1 MKNLIESI
9 KNMYQPQAEATMM
22 KDDGKMVHNCAKHV
36 EHRQWGQ
43 GATMAEEHADPDRY
57 GNIAWYDIEFAH
69 GVEKGVPIS
78 ELRVLQA
85 ESHGHPTKKAKKMA
99 EAEDLSMDKKN
110 GKVKAEVE
118 DDDENEMEDDEKM
131 PMKGKKKV
139 AETIEFSMTAEEFD
153 QLDEIS
159 KATLASYIP
168 KAAKSSRLMGQ
179 IGTDFENRAD
189 RSRKP
194 GMKQAA
200 TELGQKY
207 KQDARKREGMIGRA
221 ANRLAMED
229 FDSSTVDETI
239 IHADRSYELDEAQK
253 TGNYDAHFKAHM
265 KKHGV
270 KHPGELDTPE
280 KKKAF
285 FNAVDASY
293 KAKNEEVFVEAYMTS
308 DIEDVMTAH
317 KKAGNRISNETS
329 GKRDGKPH
337 HSFVVTTPE
346 GKRTRHIYHGTTKK
360 LESMSPAARSK
371 ESKDQGLDEDNKY
384 QIDELSKTTLGSY
397 IKKAHGS
404 AADSAED
411 AGLAQQWKA
420 KGAKYKTPSTDHL
433 INKAVTVQAK
443 REKGIGRATAK
454 LTKEDLDNFT
464 IDQLEELLVSEDFDQ
479 LDELSKATLASYVN
493 KAHRSGVVNSKKS
506 GLWGYSGSDR
516 SENPRDEGRYEKA
529 RDTAAKREI
538 GVSSAVKRLTK

>member
-1 MKNLIESI
+1 
-9 KNMYQPQAEATMM
+9 M

-118 DDDENEMEDDEKM
+118 DDDDNEIEDDDEKM

-139 AETIEFSMTAEEFD
+139 VDEQTHQAKTTMKHIPNASPALKKAAKDIKPGIAGYKDRIDMLKAGGVKEEAETIEFSMTAEEFD

-229 FDSSTVDETI
+229 FDASTVDETI
-239 IHADRSYELDEAQK
+239 IHAAREYDLDEAQK
-253 TGNYDAHFKAHM
+253 SHSYDAHFKAHM
-265 KKHGV
+265 KKHGIN
-270 KHPGELDTPE
+270 HPGELDTPE

-293 KAKNEEVFVEAYMTS
+293 KAKNEETFVEAYGRS
-308 DIEDVMTAH
+308 DVEELMGVH
-317 KKAGNRISNETS
+317 KKAGNKVSDEKHGT
-329 GKRDGKPH
+329 RDGQSH

-346 GKRTRHIYHGTTKK
+346 GKRTRHIFHGTRRS

-371 ESKDQGLDEDNKY
+371 ES
-384 QIDELSKTTLGSY
+384 
-397 IKKAHGS
+397 
-404 AADSAED
+404 AE
-411 AGLAQQWKA
+411 Q
-420 KGAKYKTPSTDHL
+420 
-433 INKAVTVQAK
+433 
-443 REKGIGRATAK
+443 
-454 LTKEDLDNFT
+454 DLD
-464 IDQLEELLVSEDFDQ
+464 D
-479 LDELSKATLASYVN
+479 K
-493 KAHRSGVVNSKKS
+493 
-506 GLWGYSGSDR
+506 
-516 SENPRDEGRYEKA
+516 
-529 RDTAAKREI
+529 
-538 GVSSAVKRLTK
+538 